1 MALPPCG
8 MYLHYLQAEGWCIL
22 IQPPSYKSDLRAS
35 TLVLTQGS
43 RAELRDVQVLQL
55 SEESLVTLSDTNAGK
70 ASSSLCLGGFLG
82 PQDRADEKGPLAH
95 RCPGSTLASH

>member
-8 MYLHYLQAEGWCIL
+8 MYLHYSLQAEGWCVL
-22 IQPPSYKSDLRAS
+22 IQPPSYKSDCRAS
-35 TLVLTQGS
+35 TVALTQGS

-55 SEESLVTLSDTNAGK
+55 SEESLVTLSDMNAEK
-70 ASSSLCLGGFLG
+70 ASSSLCLGGFL
-82 PQDRADEKGPLAH
+82 GPLAH